1 MKVLHMP
8 VAPYYTNSYI
18 YYDENTLEA
27 AVIDPGGSADKL
39 MDTAKENGLTIK
51 YILLTHGHFD
61 HIAGANEL
69 KVLSGAQVIAFEDE
83 DELLKSADMNLSLIG
98 MGKGVIINSDK
109 LLKEGDFVD
118 VGNGK
123 LALIH
128 TPGHTAGGVCYYD
141 EENGILF
148 SGDTLFKGTTGRY
161 DLPTSDGAAL
171 FASIKKKLFT
181 LPDDVK
187 VLPGHEASTTIGFE
201 KANNR
206 VAADGL

>member
-1 MKVLHMP
+1 MP